1 MLVVALVVLS
11 AAIGC
16 LSAPEADRG
25 QRSKRELPLNLQ
37 CDVRS
42 NDPGKR
48 CYKGDLLDESVA
60 DCERTFTF
68 FQWTCDPVGDKWLS
82 TSTDVADPENHGVEC
97 LPVSSKPVTCGESD
111 TRCVCDAPL
120 DFTSTL
126 RRPYFNNYCRC
137 QYWPAVD
144 ERTRRLSVCRQYDHG
159 GQSNI
164 HFYACCDNCGDTD
177 RSCDGHTYQGGGTYD
192 DQCGKCGARIPS
204 ERGSR
209 LTYTFNC
216 ETCSH
221 QRHCKKTCDTEYPIS
236 AVMPGLC
243 PKWIGCFR
251 ACCLS
256 ANPENRG

>member
-16 LSAPEADRG
+16 LSAPEADRR

-37 CDVRS
+37 CDIRS

-60 DCERTFTF
+60 DCERTSRF
-68 FQWTCDPVGDKWLS
+68 FRLACDPLRYRWLS
-82 TSTDVADPENHGVEC
+82 GDVEC
-97 LPVSSKPVTCGESD
+97 LPVSGKPVTCGESD
-111 TRCVCDAPL
+111 TRCVCDEIQDVA
-120 DFTSTL
+120 STL
-126 RRPYFNNYCRC
+126 RRPYFNNHCRC
-137 QYWPAVD
+137 QYWPTVD
-144 ERTRRLSVCRQYDHG
+144 ERTRRPSVCRQYDHG

-177 RSCDGHTYQGGGTYD
+177 RSCDGDTYQASATCTYD
-192 DQCGKCGARIPS
+192 AQCGKCGARIPS
-204 ERGSR
+204 EHGSR

-236 AVMPGLC
+236 AVTPGLC
-243 PKWIGCFR
+243 RNWIGCFR

-256 ANPENRG
+256 ANPNNRG